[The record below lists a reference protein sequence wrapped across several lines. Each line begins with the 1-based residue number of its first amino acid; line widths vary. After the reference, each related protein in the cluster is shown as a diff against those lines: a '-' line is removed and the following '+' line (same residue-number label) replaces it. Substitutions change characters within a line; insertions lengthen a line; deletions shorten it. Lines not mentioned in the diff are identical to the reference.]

1 MKYSRKRPNFS
12 ENLGKLQ
19 KVRIIVL
26 SKDSTIYWLSILV
39 RVSVLSKVLSEAAL
53 IEYWYR
59 CKWYGLSR
67 RSKGRSVSYRSRNF
81 RQNLKGVEYA
91 ILTRCVPKFYI
102 NGWSCIV
109 NAEDKEYLLPS
120 MKRLNEL
127 ASVIREALENEGIL
141 AS

>member
-1 MKYSRKRPNFS
+1 MG

-26 SKDSTIYWLSILV
+26 SRESTIYWLSILV
-39 RVSVLSKVLSEAAL
+39 RVTVLSKEAL

-67 RSKGRSVSYRSRNF
+67 RSEGRSVSYRSRNF
-81 RQNLKGVEYA
+81 RQNLKGVECA

-109 NAEDKEYLLPS
+109 NTEDKEYLLLS

-127 ASVIREALENEGIL
+127 ASVIREALENNGIL